1 MNFALCRAALLC
13 SVMLSLCGGPR
24 AVAQLPPAAGGST
37 SAPSAAAAQSCAP
50 PTNERADPLPPELQ
64 GVGIDEHLNAPLPLD
79 AQFTDSTGQRVT
91 LRDYFDGKHP
101 VVLTLNYYR
110 CPML

>member
-1 MNFALCRAALLC
+1 MN
-13 SVMLSLCGGPR
+13 SVLPR
-24 AVAQLPPAAGGST
+24 AVLVRMGALAFLLPAITLGQNAGAPGAGQAPAST
-37 SAPSAAAAQSCAP
+37 TQSCAP
-50 PTNERADPLPPELQ
+50 PPVNERSDPLPPELQ
-64 GVGIDEHLNAPLPLD
+64 GVGIDEHLNEVLPLD
-79 AQFTDSTGQRVT
+79 TQFTDASGQAVT